1 MDLFKIKILILFQN
15 QLDTNSNNNVV
26 NNTGNNQNNLGPIA
40 RPRSFSTSTTKS
52 ATINP
57 LNFWHDKNSFLLK
70 QQHSQANS
78 AANNA
83 QSNLFSAASSTSLF
97 PSLHAPEPTPTSGA
111 PQPPLPPQNP
121 PVVPVPPFTGPL
133 SSSLYDTVGTSN
145 TSVSA
150 GIDTMLNDLNLDELD
165 FVKKS
170 NPVMA
175 ENHLVASPLDTTGA
189 ANNSLNSIN
198 SLIRRRSLLNESEP
212 INIPHRIGNEVRSTS
227 AASFNLSPPNQLNP
241 VAAVAPGPIGF
252 MSVPRQQS
260 LPNAQSLFEQQFNNL
275 NGVRPPTASAVPQA
289 PPNSLT
295 SNNFMSATFIQM
307 QRLQEENNVA
317 KNQIAEYQE
326 NMQQYAQVFLSS
338 D

>member
-1 MDLFKIKILILFQN
+1 MKIEILFYFQN
-15 QLDTNSNNNVV
+15 QLDANSSNNVV
-26 NNTGNNQNNLGPIA
+26 NNNQNNLGPIA

-52 ATINP
+52 TTINS
-57 LNFWHDKNSFLLK
+57 LNVWNDKNSFLLK

-97 PSLHAPEPTPTSGA
+97 PSLHAPEPPPTSGA

-121 PVVPVPPFTGPL
+121 PVVPVPSFTGPL

-170 NPVMA
+170 NSVMA
-175 ENHLVASPLDTTGA
+175 ENHLVAPALDTTGP

-212 INIPHRIGNEVRSTS
+212 INIPHRMGNDVRSTS

-241 VAAVAPGPIGF
+241 VAAVAAPGPIGF
-252 MSVPRQQS
+252 MTVPRQQS

-275 NGVRPPTASAVPQA
+275 NGVRPPTASAVPQP
-289 PPNSLT
+289 PPNSLA
-295 SNNFMSATFIQM
+295 SNHNFMSATFIEM

-326 NMQQYAQVFLSS
+326 NMQQYAQVKIHSIN
-338 D
+338 